1 MIPLKKERREREHM
15 KKIEEIK
22 QVIDTI
28 NFEKAE
34 SIVLNPVIAPEK
46 VSAFEKKYN
55 ISLPIEYVEFITK
68 IGDGGVIQSEVYGEQ
83 KLISLEKYESLNYPL
98 ENIDLP
104 FPLEH
109 SWMPDWGDTVEGAE
123 DEADEDVIDQ
133 MIADRWEMIACQ
145 GNITIMADNTC
156 NNIQWILIINGI
168 HKGEIWQI
176 SEYGLF
182 RLVKCGFLQWFKLY
196 LTDGLNDFMTACKK
210 LEYPQEADLLERCK
224 KYVKKVKIVM
234 NPPAGIE
241 EIHAFE
247 KRHNISLPEEY
258 IAFLS
263 QIGNGAKKS
272 PWYVSE
278 IYSLSDNESLANLDK
293 PFLVQTK
300 EDYQALFIDENGFN
314 KLYGWKGSETIW
326 EYLFKNIDY
335 EKFETIS
342 PWALPQYQLLHG
354 CMPIVAQGKTSNAHD
369 IDRQYILILNG
380 DYRGEVWMIDE
391 TTIERIYN
399 TEMPINA
406 LTIMEDIT
414 YGGV

>member
-1 MIPLKKERREREHM
+1 M

-68 IGDGGVIQSEVYGEQ
+68 IGDGGVIQSKIYGVQ

-182 RLVKCGFLQWFKLY
+182 RLVKCGFLQ
-196 LTDGLNDFMTACKK
+196 
-210 LEYPQEADLLERCK
+210 
-224 KYVKKVKIVM
+224 
-234 NPPAGIE
+234 
-241 EIHAFE
+241 
-247 KRHNISLPEEY
+247 
-258 IAFLS
+258 
-263 QIGNGAKKS
+263 
-272 PWYVSE
+272 
-278 IYSLSDNESLANLDK
+278 
-293 PFLVQTK
+293 
-300 EDYQALFIDENGFN
+300 
-314 KLYGWKGSETIW
+314 
-326 EYLFKNIDY
+326 
-335 EKFETIS
+335 
-342 PWALPQYQLLHG
+342 
-354 CMPIVAQGKTSNAHD
+354 
-369 IDRQYILILNG
+369 
-380 DYRGEVWMIDE
+380 
-391 TTIERIYN
+391 
-399 TEMPINA
+399 
-406 LTIMEDIT
+406 
-414 YGGV
+414 